1 MQLRDKIIIN
11 TKISTIPLLLLLLSS
26 TKETE
31 SAGVIDFS
39 HTQQRVNSSADRL

>member
-11 TKISTIPLLLLLLSS
+11 TKISTIPLLLLPS

-39 HTQQRVNSSADRL
+39 HTQQRVNSTADRL